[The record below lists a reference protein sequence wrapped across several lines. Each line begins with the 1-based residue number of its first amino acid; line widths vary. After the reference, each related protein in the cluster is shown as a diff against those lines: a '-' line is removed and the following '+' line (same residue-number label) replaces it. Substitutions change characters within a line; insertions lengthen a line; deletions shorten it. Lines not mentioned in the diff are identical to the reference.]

1 MDNLENKIIDGN
13 GNEIVLTED
22 DFKFIQQDK
31 KIKDK
36 NFDTKPTTFFKDAL
50 NRFRKSRSSVVAAFI
65 IGILMLLSIIVPV
78 ASPYNDYSPN
88 ISISKMTPRLFSNGT
103 FWSGYR
109 AYTNQPYDLL
119 NDQYSGFDD
128 NYITNATFE
137 YTKANNSSTSNL
149 GGVFV
154 VKSNSANNNT
164 TMTLN
169 QVLTIP
175 ANSDLVMNFEVTD
188 DQALLLAS
196 DAVLGNYSVDLV
208 DVTDGKNVTVIANL
222 LSSTNKVGEVSINIG
237 EKVPSGA
244 TNAKIRITVYA
255 SNGTQKAC
263 LPIQKMSFTT
273 SDTTLSSVLS
283 NYNITKDV
291 WALSDSVFNSDDS
304 LTEEE
309 EKAYLESLKQN
320 SAVIQVN
327 KKNDSNSSLYTL
339 SRGSTQIYG
348 AIAATSSFKYD
359 EYTSKLGLQSYKISQ
374 AQMQQYV
381 NNGWCTFSYTS
392 TTDYKFNV
400 LSDSCPLK
408 EITEIRI
415 VGNSYEVT
423 GEVMMYQYY
432 GYSSMPRFLFGTDQQ
447 GRDLFTYAFYALRT
461 SLIIAFVITAIN
473 FIVGI
478 IYGSIEGYFGGNVDL
493 FMERI
498 SDILGYLPTTIL
510 ITLLFLNYGKSLF
523 VFALGMTLTGWLGVA
538 SRTRTQFYRF
548 KGREYVL
555 ASRTLGASDARLIFK
570 HVLPNSL
577 GTIITTSILM
587 VPGTISTEA
596 TLSYI
601 GLGLEGTASFGVV
614 MSDNQ
619 QELLTNPHL
628 VLFPAVIMSLLMISF
643 NLFGN
648 GLRDAFNPSLKGSE

>member
-13 GNEIVLTED
+13 GNEIILTED
-22 DFKFIQQDK
+22 DFRFIQQDK

-50 NRFRKSRSSVVAAFI
+50 SRFRKSRSSVVAAFI
-65 IGILMLLSIIVPV
+65 IGILMLLSLIVPA
-78 ASPYNDYSPN
+78 ASPYNDYTPN
-88 ISISKMTPRLFSNGT
+88 INISKMTPRLLSNGT

-109 AYTNQPYDLL
+109 TYTNQPYDLL
-119 NDQYSGFDD
+119 NDSYGSFDA

-137 YTKANNSSTSNL
+137 YTKNNGSSSSYL
-149 GGVFV
+149 GGIYLI
-154 VKSNSANNNT
+154 KSNSSSNNT
-164 TMTLN
+164 TMTINETLS
-169 QVLTIP
+169 IP
-175 ANSDLVMNFEVTD
+175 ANSNLIMKLEVTD
-188 DQALLLAS
+188 NETLLQTS
-196 DAVLGNYSVDLV
+196 EMVFGSYSIDLV
-208 DVTDGKNVTVIANL
+208 DVSDESNVINL
-222 LSSTNKVGEVSINIG
+222 LGTTKQTGEVSVNIG
-237 EKVPSGA
+237 EKVLSGMS
-244 TNAKIRITVYA
+244 NVKIRITLY
-255 SNGTQKAC
+255 SSGSTQMSC
-263 LPIQKMSFTT
+263 LPIQQMSFTT
-273 SDTTLSSVLS
+273 SDTTLGDTLA
-283 NYNITKDV
+283 NYTITKDE
-291 WALSDSVFNSDDS
+291 WALNDSVFNADDS

-309 EKAYLESLKQN
+309 AKTYLDSLKQN

-327 KKNDSNSSLYTL
+327 KRNSSDKSLYTF
-339 SRGSTQIYG
+339 SRGTSGIYG
-348 AIAATSSFKYD
+348 AIAANCSFKYD
-359 EYTSKLGLQSYKISQ
+359 EYTSKLGLQSFKISQ
-374 AQMQQYV
+374 AQMEQYIK
-381 NNGWCTFSYTS
+381 NGWCTFTD
-392 TTDYKFNV
+392 TTNAESFKM
-400 LSDSCPLK
+400 LSDNCPIK
-408 EITEIRI
+408 SVTEVKQI
-415 VGNSYEVT
+415 GNSYEVT
-423 GEVMMYQYY
+423 GDVMMYQYY
-432 GYSSMPRFLFGTDQQ
+432 GYSSMPRFIFGTDQQ
-447 GRDLFTYAFYALRT
+447 GRDLFTYAFFALRT

-478 IYGSIEGYFGGNVDL
+478 VYGSIEGYFGGNVDL

-523 VFALGMTLTGWLGVA
+523 VFGLGMTLTGWLGVA

>member
-13 GNEIVLTED
+13 GNEIILTED

-50 NRFRKSRSSVVAAFI
+50 SRFRKSRSSVIAAFI
-65 IGILMLLSIIVPV
+65 IGILMLLSLIVPAV
-78 ASPYNDYSPN
+78 SPYNDYSPN
-88 ISISKMTPRLFSNGT
+88 VSISKMTPRLFSNGT

-109 AYTNQPYDLL
+109 SYENQPYDLL
-119 NDQYSGFDD
+119 NDSYGSF
-128 NYITNATFE
+128 NASYITNATFE
-137 YTKANNSSTSNL
+137 YKKSNSSSTSNL
-149 GGVFV
+149 GGIYVI
-154 VKSNSANNNT
+154 KSNSANNNT
-164 TMTLN
+164 TITFKDT
-169 QVLTIP
+169 LTIP
-175 ANSDLVMNFEVTD
+175 ANSDLTMKFEVTD
-188 DQALLLAS
+188 DANVLLAS
-196 DAVLGNYSVDLV
+196 DSVLGSYSVDLI
-208 DVTDGKNVTVIANL
+208 DVTDEKNVTVISNL
-222 LSSTNKVGEVSINIG
+222 LSSTKQTGEVSVNIG

-244 TNAKIRITVYA
+244 TNAKIRITLYA
-255 SNGTQKAC
+255 SNSTQKSC
-263 LPIQKMSFTT
+263 LPIQSMSFST
-273 SDTTLSSVLS
+273 SDTTLSSTLA
-283 NYNITKDV
+283 NYTMVKDE
-291 WALSDSVFNSDDS
+291 WALKDSIFNADGSLSD
-304 LTEEE
+304 EEA
-309 EKAYLESLKQN
+309 KAYLDSLKQ
-320 SAVIQVN
+320 SGAVAQAN
-327 KKNDSNSSLYTL
+327 KKTGDSSLYTF
-339 SRGSTQIYG
+339 SRGSGSIYG
-348 AIAATSSFKYD
+348 AIGATTSFKYD
-359 EYTSKLGLQSYKISQ
+359 EYTAKLGLQSYKLSQ
-374 AQMQQYV
+374 AQMTQYID
-381 NNGWCTFSYTS
+381 NGWCTFTYDSANGSYTFKM
-392 TTDYKFNV
+392 T
-400 LSDSCPLK
+400 SDSCPIK
-408 EITEIRI
+408 SVSSVKSI
-415 VGNSYEVT
+415 GNSYEVT
-423 GEVMMYQYY
+423 GDVMMYQYY

-447 GRDLFTYAFYALRT
+447 GRDLFTYAFFALRT

-478 IYGSIEGYFGGNVDL
+478 IYGSVEGYFGGNVDL

-510 ITLLFLNYGKSLF
+510 ITLLFLNYGKSLM
-523 VFALGMTLTGWLGVA
+523 VFGLGMTLTGWLGVA

>member
-13 GNEIVLTED
+13 GNEIILTED
-22 DFKFIQQDK
+22 DFRFIQQDK

-50 NRFRKSRSSVVAAFI
+50 SRFRKSRSSVVAAFI
-65 IGILMLLSIIVPV
+65 IGILMLLSLIVPA
-78 ASPYNDYSPN
+78 ASPYNDYTPN
-88 ISISKMTPRLFSNGT
+88 INISKMTPRLLSNGT

-109 AYTNQPYDLL
+109 TYTNQPYDLL
-119 NDQYSGFDD
+119 NDSYGSFDA

-137 YTKANNSSTSNL
+137 YTKNNGSSSSYL
-149 GGVFV
+149 GGIYLI
-154 VKSNSANNNT
+154 KSNSSSNNT
-164 TMTLN
+164 TMTINETLS
-169 QVLTIP
+169 IP
-175 ANSDLVMNFEVTD
+175 ANSNLIMKLEVTD
-188 DQALLLAS
+188 NETLLQTS
-196 DAVLGNYSVDLV
+196 EMVFGSYSIDLV
-208 DVTDGKNVTVIANL
+208 DVSDESNVINL
-222 LSSTNKVGEVSINIG
+222 LGTTKQTGEVSVNIG
-237 EKVPSGA
+237 EKVPSGMS
-244 TNAKIRITVYA
+244 NVKIRITLY
-255 SNGTQKAC
+255 SSGSTQMSC
-263 LPIQKMSFTT
+263 LPIQQMSFTT
-273 SDTTLSSVLS
+273 SDTTLGDTLA
-283 NYNITKDV
+283 NYTITKDE
-291 WALSDSVFNSDDS
+291 WALNDSVFNADDS

-309 EKAYLESLKQN
+309 AKTYLDSLKQN

-327 KKNDSNSSLYTL
+327 KRNSSDKSLYTF
-339 SRGSTQIYG
+339 SRGTSGIYG
-348 AIAATSSFKYD
+348 AIAANCSFKYD
-359 EYTSKLGLQSYKISQ
+359 EYTSKLGLQSFKISQ
-374 AQMQQYV
+374 AQMEQYIK
-381 NNGWCTFSYTS
+381 NGWCTFTD
-392 TTDYKFNV
+392 TTNAESFKM
-400 LSDSCPLK
+400 LSDNCPIK
-408 EITEIRI
+408 SVTEVKQI
-415 VGNSYEVT
+415 GNSYEVT
-423 GEVMMYQYY
+423 GDVMMYQYY
-432 GYSSMPRFLFGTDQQ
+432 GYSSMPRFIFGTDQQ
-447 GRDLFTYAFYALRT
+447 GRDLFTYAFFALRT

-478 IYGSIEGYFGGNVDL
+478 VYGSIEGYFGGNVDL

-523 VFALGMTLTGWLGVA
+523 VFGLGMTLTGWLGVA

>member
-1 MDNLENKIIDGN
+1 
-13 GNEIVLTED
+13 
-22 DFKFIQQDK
+22 
-31 KIKDK
+31 
-36 NFDTKPTTFFKDAL
+36 
-50 NRFRKSRSSVVAAFI
+50 
-65 IGILMLLSIIVPV
+65 MLLSLIVPAV
-78 ASPYNDYSPN
+78 SPYNDYSPN

-109 AYTNQPYDLL
+109 SYENQPYDLL
-119 NDQYSGFDD
+119 NDSYGSF
-128 NYITNATFE
+128 NASYITNATFE
-137 YTKANNSSTSNL
+137 YKKSNSSSTSNL
-149 GGVFV
+149 GGIYVI
-154 VKSNSANNNT
+154 KSNSANNNT
-164 TMTLN
+164 TITFKDT
-169 QVLTIP
+169 LTIP
-175 ANSDLVMNFEVTD
+175 ANSDLTMKFEVTD
-188 DQALLLAS
+188 DANVLLAS
-196 DAVLGNYSVDLV
+196 DSVLGSYSIDLI
-208 DVTDGKNVTVIANL
+208 DVTDEKNVTVISNL
-222 LSSTNKVGEVSINIG
+222 LSSTKQTGEVSVNIG

-244 TNAKIRITVYA
+244 TNAKIRITLYA
-255 SNGTQKAC
+255 SNSTQKSC
-263 LPIQKMSFTT
+263 LPIQSMSFST
-273 SDTTLSSVLS
+273 SDTTLSSTLA
-283 NYNITKDV
+283 NYTMVKDE
-291 WALSDSVFNSDDS
+291 WALKDSIFNADGSLSD
-304 LTEEE
+304 EEA
-309 EKAYLESLKQN
+309 KAYLDSLKV
-320 SAVIQVN
+320 SGAVAQAN
-327 KKNDSNSSLYTL
+327 KKTGDSSLYTF
-339 SRGSTQIYG
+339 SRGSGSIYG
-348 AIAATSSFKYD
+348 AIGATTSFKYD
-359 EYTSKLGLQSYKISQ
+359 EYTAKLGLQSYKLSQ
-374 AQMQQYV
+374 AQMTQYI
-381 NNGWCTFSYTS
+381 NNGWCTFTYDSANGSYTFKM
-392 TTDYKFNV
+392 T
-400 LSDSCPLK
+400 SDSCPIK
-408 EITEIRI
+408 SVSSVKSI
-415 VGNSYEVT
+415 GNSYEVT
-423 GEVMMYQYY
+423 GDVMMYQYY

-447 GRDLFTYAFYALRT
+447 GRDLFTYAFFALRT

-478 IYGSIEGYFGGNVDL
+478 IYGSVEGYFGGNVDL

-510 ITLLFLNYGKSLF
+510 ITLLFLNYGKSLM
-523 VFALGMTLTGWLGVA
+523 VFGLGMTLTGWLGVA

>member
-13 GNEIVLTED
+13 GNEIILTED
-22 DFKFIQQDK
+22 DFRFIQQDK

-50 NRFRKSRSSVVAAFI
+50 SRFRKSRSSVVAAFI
-65 IGILMLLSIIVPV
+65 IGILMLLSLIVPA
-78 ASPYNDYSPN
+78 ASPYNDYTPN
-88 ISISKMTPRLFSNGT
+88 INISKMTPRLLSNGT

-109 AYTNQPYDLL
+109 TYTNQPYDLL
-119 NDQYSGFDD
+119 NDSYGSFDA

-137 YTKANNSSTSNL
+137 YTKNNGSSSSYL
-149 GGVFV
+149 GGIYLI
-154 VKSNSANNNT
+154 KSNSSSNNT
-164 TMTLN
+164 TMTINETLS
-169 QVLTIP
+169 IP
-175 ANSDLVMNFEVTD
+175 ANSNLIMKLEVTD
-188 DQALLLAS
+188 NETLLQTS
-196 DAVLGNYSVDLV
+196 EMVFGSYSIDLV
-208 DVTDGKNVTVIANL
+208 DVSDESNVINL
-222 LSSTNKVGEVSINIG
+222 LSTTKQTGEVSVNIG
-237 EKVPSGA
+237 EKVPSGMS
-244 TNAKIRITVYA
+244 NVKIRITLY
-255 SNGTQKAC
+255 SSGSTQMSC
-263 LPIQKMSFTT
+263 LPIQQMSFTT
-273 SDTTLSSVLS
+273 SDTTLGDTLA
-283 NYNITKDV
+283 NYTITKDE
-291 WALSDSVFNSDDS
+291 WALNDSVFNADDS

-309 EKAYLESLKQN
+309 AKTYLDSLKQN

-327 KKNDSNSSLYTL
+327 KRNSNDKSLYTF
-339 SRGSTQIYG
+339 SRGTSGIYG
-348 AIAATSSFKYD
+348 AIAANCSFKYD
-359 EYTSKLGLQSYKISQ
+359 EYTSKLGLQSFKISQ
-374 AQMQQYV
+374 AQMEQYIK
-381 NNGWCTFSYTS
+381 NGWCTFTD
-392 TTDYKFNV
+392 TTNTDSFKV
-400 LSDSCPLK
+400 LSDSCPIK
-408 EITEIRI
+408 SVTEVKQI
-415 VGNSYEVT
+415 GNSYEVT
-423 GEVMMYQYY
+423 GDVMMYQYY
-432 GYSSMPRFLFGTDQQ
+432 GYSSMPRFIFGTDQQ
-447 GRDLFTYAFYALRT
+447 GRDLFTYAFFALRT

-478 IYGSIEGYFGGNVDL
+478 VYGSIEGYFGGNVDL

-523 VFALGMTLTGWLGVA
+523 VFGLGMTLTGWLGVA